1 MRVGGRIGARV
12 RARAWIVVAAGA
24 AASCIGTAQAS
35 DGTRII
41 YSEPLP
47 ALAARSGLASQ
58 KPGDGNQRLEFQ
70 AFGRQFTLSLTPN
83 TRLSEQLKAAQA
95 DSSVNLYRGGV
106 EGVEKSWVR
115 LAAKGDELDGMIWD
129 GADLYVIDSSAGT
142 IIFKLADVVIE
153 QGAPACA
160 SSSSP
165 LANDQQKGDAAF
177 HSLLGE
183 LKNAPAIMQAANA
196 TRRLTISALADT
208 LFLQRYASEAE
219 ARDAIAIRLN
229 NVDGIFSAQLS
240 VEIRIGALFAND
252 ATSAA
257 VSSATSPN
265 TLLRDL
271 ARQRRQ
277 SPQLSSY
284 GLTHLFTGRDLDGTT
299 VGIAYIGA
307 LCNSEYSAGLTELRN
322 TWLDSL
328 VTAHEIGHTF
338 GADHDGD
345 SAGTC
350 ASTPS
355 SGYLMGAIVSG
366 SNDFSQC
373 SLERMQATMQTSI
386 CLAYLAP
393 ANMAVAQNLGTLQR
407 AVSSLFQWQLQV
419 QNVGGL
425 AAQNVRADIN
435 VPAALTIEDAVVSGG
450 TCTSGAGVV
459 QCQLGSIAGDMTRT
473 ITVDL
478 RSETVGSHTIA
489 AQVVADNDFEGSDN
503 AGVGI
508 VRIGPEADLAL
519 TLQGPASTAAS
530 ESFNLDVRIVNQ
542 APTRADGVE
551 LLVQLPSGVSA
562 RSASLANGT
571 CTIEGSSVR
580 CTLATLEAGA
590 TATGILSLSAALP
603 GGVTLRATLSGEYV
617 DPNAANDLADFKLD
631 VTGATV
637 QTAPASQPASSGGG
651 GGGAL
656 GLLPLLGLLG
666 FIRPARRRRS
676 ACTSA

>member
-1 MRVGGRIGARV
+1 MRVGGWIGARV
-12 RARAWIVVAAGA
+12 RARAWIAVAASA
-24 AASCIGTAQAS
+24 AASCIGAAQAA
-35 DGTRII
+35 DGTRIV

-47 ALAARSGLASQ
+47 SLAARSGLASQ
-58 KPGDGNQRLEFQ
+58 KPGDGNQRLEFE
-70 AFGRQFTLSLTPN
+70 AFGRQFTLSLAPN

-95 DSSVNLYRGGV
+95 DSSVRLYRGGV
-106 EGVEKSWVR
+106 EGIEKSWVR
-115 LAAKGDELDGMIWD
+115 LAARGDELDGMIWD

-160 SSSSP
+160 SGSLSG
-165 LANDQQKGDAAF
+165 QQKGDAAF
-177 HSLLGE
+177 ASLLGE

-196 TRRLTISALADT
+196 TRRLTISAVADS

-277 SPQLSSY
+277 SPQLSGY
-284 GLTHLFTGRDLDGTT
+284 GLTHLFTGRDLEGTT

-307 LCNSEYSAGLTELRN
+307 LCNAEYSAALTELRN

-345 SAGTC
+345 PAGTC
-350 ASTPS
+350 GSAPS

-366 SNDFSQC
+366 SDDFSQC
-373 SLERMQATMQTSI
+373 SLDRMHATMQTAL

-393 ANMAVAQNLGTLQR
+393 ANLAVAQNLGTTQR

-419 QNVGGL
+419 RNVGGL
-425 AAQNVRADIN
+425 AARNVRADIN
-435 VPAALTIEDAVVSGG
+435 VPTALTIEDAVVSGG
-450 TCTSGAGVV
+450 TCTSGAGAV
-459 QCQLGSIAGDMTRT
+459 QCQLGDLAGDMTRT
-473 ITVDL
+473 ITIDL
-478 RSETVGSHTIA
+478 RSETIGSHTIA

-503 AGVGI
+503 AGIGT
-508 VRIGPEADLAL
+508 VRIGAEADLAL
-519 TLQGPASTAAS
+519 TLQGPASTATS
-530 ESFNLDVRIVNQ
+530 ESFNIDVRIVNQ
-542 APTRADGVE
+542 APIRADGLE

-562 RSASLANGT
+562 RSAALANGT
-571 CTIEGSSVR
+571 CTIEGSTVR

-590 TATGILSLSAALP
+590 TASGTLSLSAALP
-603 GGVTLRATLSGEYV
+603 GGVTLRATLSGDYV

-637 QTAPASQPASSGGG
+637 QTAPASQAASGGGG

-656 GLLPLLGLLG
+656 GLLPLLGLIGL
-666 FIRPARRRRS
+666 IRPVRRR
-676 ACTSA
+676 